1 MTIDE
6 TSYDDMTIVAL
17 SGRLD
22 ALTAPEVEQRL
33 LSRIAQVPVNL
44 LLNLKGLDYISS
56 AGLRVVLMA
65 AKKLIQHRV
74 SSYCVA

>member
-33 LSRIAQVPVNL
+33 LSRIEQVPVNL
-44 LLNLKGLDYISS
+44 LLNLS
-56 AGLRVVLMA
+56 
-65 AKKLIQHRV
+65 
-74 SSYCVA
+74 